1 MMSADKINAWFSV
14 AKNFSWLFGL
24 IALVAISFQSLDNRI
39 TRLEVDSVRI
49 SNAYQ
54 KQADQ
59 FDARLQRVEKYQQET
74 LISITQIQTL
84 LQERTSPSKP

>member
-39 TRLEVDSVRI
+39 MRLEAETTRVSD
-49 SNAYQ
+49 AYQ

-59 FDARLQRVEKYQQET
+59 FDARLQRVERNQQET
-74 LISITQIQTL
+74 LVSITQIQTL
-84 LQERTSPSKP
+84 LQERTGPR

>member
-1 MMSADKINAWFSV
+1 MTSADKINAWFSV

-39 TRLEVDSVRI
+39 SRLEAESVRI
-49 SNAYQ
+49 TDAYQ

-59 FDARLQRVEKYQQET
+59 FGARLQRVERNQQET
-74 LISITQIQTL
+74 LISITQVQTL
-84 LQERTSPSKP
+84 LQERTTPR